1 MIALTIREIAA
12 AIDAKIH
19 GLGSEEVITESA
31 IIDSRIAKPGTFFV
45 ALPGE
50 NLDGN
55 NFAQAAI
62 QSGSRFAITSREIS
76 APCLVVTDT
85 LQAIQALAKF
95 VREKSTDCTF
105 IGITGSQGKTTTKEL
120 LGHILSTS
128 GETVIPQGSFNNEIG
143 LPLTIL
149 SCTDATK
156 YCVLEMGA
164 RHLGDIATLC
174 SIAQPQV
181 GAVLVVGQA
190 HIGEVGS
197 REVIAKAKGELVDS
211 LLPGSIAV
219 LGNYDEFTPRMGESR
234 KDIRRI
240 VFGEDSSCVIRA
252 ADIEVREGRAH
263 FDLVTPAGRAAVSL
277 RIPGLHQIANA
288 LAAAA
293 IATSLNISLES
304 IAAALSTADL
314 LSKWRMELHEVNDV
328 LVINDSYNANPESM
342 KAALS
347 TLSLFAQERGGSSW
361 AFLGKMHELGES
373 ERGSHTEIGRLVDTM
388 GIDHLV
394 EVGTDLYGSGEH
406 LSTSFHHCADLN
418 EALGLALNIQP
429 GDCLLFKASRAE
441 SLNLLADKV
450 LTQISEYVERKTE
463 PDQ

>member
-1 MIALTIREIAA
+1 MITLTVKEIAE
-12 AIDAKIH
+12 AIGAEIH
-19 GLGSEEVITESA
+19 GLNSDDLITENA
-31 IIDSRIAKPGTFFV
+31 IIDSRMAMPGTFFI
-45 ALPGE
+45 ALQGE
-50 NLDGN
+50 NVDGN
-55 NFAQAAI
+55 DFADAAI
-62 QSGSRFAITSREIS
+62 KSGARFAIASREIS
-76 APCLVVTDT
+76 GPSLVVPDS
-85 LQAIQALAKF
+85 LKAIQSLARYA
-95 VREKSTDCTF
+95 REKSTDCTF

-128 GETVIPQGSFNNEIG
+128 GETVVPQGSFNNEIG

-149 SCTDATK
+149 SCKDSTK
-156 YCVLEMGA
+156 FCVLEMGA
-164 RHLGDIATLC
+164 RHLGDIASLS

-190 HIGEVGS
+190 HLGEFGS

-219 LGNYDEFTPRMGESR
+219 LGNYDEFTPQMGGKRS
-234 KDIRRI
+234 DITRVI
-240 VFGEDSSCVIRA
+240 FGEDSSCDVRA
-252 ADIEVREGRAH
+252 ADIELREGRAH
-263 FDLVTPAGRAAVSL
+263 FDLVTPEGRAAVSL

-293 IATSLNISLES
+293 IASTLHIPLDS

-314 LSKWRMELHEVNDV
+314 LSKWRMELHEENDV
-328 LVINDSYNANPESM
+328 LIINDSYNANPESM

-361 AFLGKMHELGES
+361 AFIGKMHELGES
-373 ERGSHTEIGRLVDTM
+373 ERESHAEIGRLADIM

-394 EVGTDLYGSGEH
+394 EVGTDLYGDKEFE
-406 LSTSFHHCADLN
+406 STTLHHSEDFD
-418 EALGLALNIQP
+418 EALTLALNVQP

-441 SLNLLADKV
+441 SFNLLADKV
-450 LTQISEYVERKTE
+450 LAQIKVHIERKME
-463 PDQ
+463 QEK